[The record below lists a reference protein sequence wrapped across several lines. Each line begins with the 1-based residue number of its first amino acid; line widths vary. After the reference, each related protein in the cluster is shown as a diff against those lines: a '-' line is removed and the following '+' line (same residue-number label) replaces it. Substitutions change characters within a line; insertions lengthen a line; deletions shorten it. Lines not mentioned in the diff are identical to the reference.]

1 LTWVGSDGHLRP
13 VFHRISRALPALI
26 FASVPAAAQQAEQIT
41 VSAPSAQVSP
51 TAATLLSAADIERSG
66 APSIGALLDQ
76 LPAFGSQG
84 VNGAQ
89 TDGGFGEYFIDLR
102 NLNFD
107 RTLVLVDGKRF
118 VLSGIQTD
126 EAVDLNDFPAVFID
140 HVEVL
145 RDGTQPQYAADAVAG
160 VVNIVLK
167 DQVEGV
173 HLDTYGA
180 GAGAGGDGTGEI
192 SLLGGHGFGIGHVAF
207 GLDFYHRDPVLQ
219 SSRPWSADPIASV
232 DPSGALV
239 FGSPATPGGHAV
251 GPGID
256 AAALGNGQIRPYNP
270 STDFYNFAAG
280 RDLQGGLQRAT
291 AYVDADTSLTD
302 SITADAEL
310 LFTDRRATTLQPPQT
325 LGLSGTS
332 KFPAGF
338 VIPATDPFN
347 PFGEAV
353 TLERVVTQAGNQPTT
368 TSGPVWRVLGG
379 LQGVQR
385 RWDWSVS
392 FDHGESLSRY
402 VTGND
407 INLARALQTAGNG
420 PCPASAGCTEADW
433 FGPGSL
439 SPATLSY
446 ITYTARSQS
455 AYQETV
461 GQAQTAGRL
470 FNAPGGPVRLTLG
483 GELRSEAGATS
494 VDPVTAHGDQAGPDA
509 APTKG
514 SYGTEEAFA
523 TLAIPLLRDTP
534 GAHRLDATL
543 AARATNTSRYGAFG
557 TLRAVL
563 DYTPVSGLHLRAV
576 SGTARRPPAI
586 SEAFG
591 GITAAQQAVTD
602 PCDANAGLRRNP
614 VVDANCRAQGL
625 GPNFTQASPL
635 IEVESGGNARLHPE
649 QSENEALG
657 LTFDP
662 PAWKF
667 LSASVDYY
675 HYRIRN
681 AIDSLEDTDPNLV
694 PDLCYA
700 SPHLSSPQCALIT
713 RLAGGGNAGQISSI
727 YGPDENVGTIKT
739 DGLEFGVK
747 VKTPASPL
755 GVLTLDWQTN
765 WLLDYRLHTL
775 GMAGFTQ
782 YAGTFPGLSG
792 VGSYARVRSRAVA
805 SLDSGPWS
813 FGWTG
818 RYIAGAHVL
827 GDTGPTAS
835 APGIIYQD
843 IDITRRIGRLTAMAG
858 IDNIA
863 DRRPP
868 LLIDGETNTSTA
880 TYDVLGRVYWARI
893 AYGF

>member
-1 LTWVGSDGHLRP
+1 MARRGMQHATVLR
-13 VFHRISRALPALI
+13 RSLALSAFILASAPA
-26 FASVPAAAQQAEQIT
+26 VAQQAEQIT
-41 VSAPSAQVSP
+41 VSAPSAQAAP
-51 TAATLLSAADIERSG
+51 TSTTLLSAADIARSG
-66 APSIGALLDQ
+66 ASTIGALLDQ

-89 TDGGFGEYFIDLR
+89 NDGGFGEYFVDLR

-107 RTLVLVDGKRF
+107 RTLVLVDGRRF

-126 EAVDLNDFPAVFID
+126 EAVDLNDFPAAFID

-145 RDGTQPQYAADAVAG
+145 RDGTQPQYAADAIAG
-160 VVNIVLK
+160 VVNVVLK

-173 HLDTYGA
+173 HLETYGA

-192 SLLGGHGFGIGHVAF
+192 SLVGGHGFGTSHVAF
-207 GLDFYHRDPVLQ
+207 GLDFYRRDPVLQ
-219 SSRPWSADPIASV
+219 SNRPWSADPIASV
-232 DPSGALV
+232 EPSGALL

-256 AAALGNGQIRPYNP
+256 SVLSGNGQARPYNP
-270 STDFYNFAAG
+270 LTDFTNVAPG
-280 RDLQGGLQRAT
+280 RYLQGGLQRET
-291 AYVDADTSLTD
+291 AYFDADTSLTD

-325 LGLSGTS
+325 LGLTGTG

-347 PFGEAV
+347 PFGEPV
-353 TLERVVTQAGNQPTT
+353 TLERVVTQAGNQQTT

-379 LQGVQR
+379 LQGVQG
-385 RWDWSVS
+385 RWDWSLS
-392 FDHGESLSRY
+392 FDHGESVSRY
-402 VTGND
+402 VTDND

-420 PCPASAGCTEADW
+420 ACQASAGCTEADW
-433 FGPGSL
+433 FGQPL
-439 SPATLSY
+439 SPAALSY

-455 AYQETV
+455 AYQESV
-461 GQAQTAGRL
+461 GQAKIAGPV
-470 FNAPGGPVRLTLG
+470 FTAPGGPVRLTLG

-494 VDPVTAHGDQAGPDA
+494 VDPVTARGDQAGNDA

-523 TLAIPLLRDTP
+523 TLSIPLLRDMP
-534 GAHRLDATL
+534 GAKLFNATL

-557 TLRAVL
+557 TLRVAL
-563 DYTPVSGLHLRAV
+563 DYTPLPGLKLRAV

-591 GITAAQQAVTD
+591 GITEAPQAVSD
-602 PCDANAGLRRNP
+602 PCDAAAGLRRNP

-625 GPNFTQASPL
+625 GPGFTQASPL
-635 IEVESGGNARLHPE
+635 IEVESGGNPRLHPE
-649 QSENEALG
+649 QSENEELG
-657 LTFDP
+657 LTIAP
-662 PAWKF
+662 PGLKF
-667 LSASVDYY
+667 LTASLDYY

-694 PDLCYA
+694 PDLCYETA
-700 SPHLSSPQCALIT
+700 HLASPQCALIT
-713 RLAGGGNAGQISSI
+713 RIAGTGQISSI

-739 DGLEFGVK
+739 DGLEFGVT
-747 VKTPASPL
+747 VKTSPPPL
-755 GVLTLDWQTN
+755 GVLTLDVQTN

-775 GMAGFTQ
+775 GMEGFTQ

-792 VGSYARVRSRAVA
+792 VGSYARVHSRATA
-805 SLDSGPWS
+805 SLDRGPWS
-813 FGWTG
+813 LGWTG
-818 RYIAGAHVL
+818 RYIAGARVL
-827 GDTGPTAS
+827 GDTGPYAK
-835 APGIIYQD
+835 APGILYQD
-843 IDITRRIGRLTAMAG
+843 IDLTRRIGRLTVMAG
-858 IDNIA
+858 IDNLA

-868 LLIDGETNTSTA
+868 TLIDGETNTSTA
-880 TYDVLGRVYWARI
+880 TYDVLGRVYWGRI
-893 AYGF
+893 AYAF